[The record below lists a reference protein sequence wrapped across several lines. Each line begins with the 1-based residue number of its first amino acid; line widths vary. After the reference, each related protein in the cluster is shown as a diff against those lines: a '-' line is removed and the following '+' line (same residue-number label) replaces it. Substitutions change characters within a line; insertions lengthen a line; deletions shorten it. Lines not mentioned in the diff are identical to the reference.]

1 MTCLYAEV
9 GAHGDLCLLLLRL
22 LGLICR
28 LLKRIGFLLLQLH
41 FQVTLIA
48 NRVTS
53 GGNLIDRDF
62 RFPAILVQA

>member
-9 GAHGDLCLLLLRL
+9 GAHGDLCPLLL
-22 LGLICR
+22 GFICR

-41 FQVTLIA
+41 FQVMLIA